1 MILAGGALCRL
12 SPSCT
17 FKNSKRIQL
26 TIIILHFLLGHIYQ
40 LVASQMGLNELNV
53 RFNIFKRQI
62 KTGLTAPIFPED
74 VGVGLRKINTDTA
87 PTVKEFAE
95 CSSEGNDK
103 MLRESN
109 VITPRQFS
117 ISIFM
122 RN

>member
-1 MILAGGALCRL
+1 
-12 SPSCT
+12 
-17 FKNSKRIQL
+17 
-26 TIIILHFLLGHIYQ
+26 
-40 LVASQMGLNELNV
+40 MGLNELNV

-62 KTGLTAPIFPED
+62 KTDLTAPIFPED

-87 PTVKEFAE
+87 PTVKEFAG
-95 CSSEGNDK
+95 CSSEGNNK